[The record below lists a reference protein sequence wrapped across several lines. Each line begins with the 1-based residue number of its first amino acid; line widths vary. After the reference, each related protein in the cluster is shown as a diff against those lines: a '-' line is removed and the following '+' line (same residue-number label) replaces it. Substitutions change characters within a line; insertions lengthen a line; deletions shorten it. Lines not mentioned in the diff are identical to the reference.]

1 MVSKISTV
9 DVVIV
14 GAGVGGLYAH
24 HRLRRMG
31 LSLRGFEA
39 APEVGGTWF
48 WNRYPGAR
56 CDVES
61 LDYCYTFS
69 DELLEEWQ
77 WTERYATQPEI
88 LRYINH
94 VADRFDL
101 RRDIAFDTRVIGA
114 VYDER
119 ANRWTVETDRGER
132 VTCRFLITALG
143 CLSLRKAPEFEGLED
158 FQGRWVQTSAWPRE
172 PVELAGKRIAFIGT
186 GSSGIQA
193 IPVIAEQA
201 AHLTVF
207 QRTPNFS
214 LPARNGPVDPAIEAK
229 VRANYPEHCRI
240 NKTTKAG
247 VQPKHATGRSVFEDG
262 DEARREAFERVW
274 AFGGGGMLGLYR
286 DVTTNVEANAYAAEF
301 VREKIRQI
309 VNDPVVAERLSP
321 RDHPI
326 GTKRICLDS
335 DYFATFN
342 KPNVELVDIRTT
354 PIERLTQTGV
364 KTTDAEYPADL
375 IIFATGFDAITGP
388 LVAMNIRGV
397 NGLRLEEAWAD
408 GPSTY
413 LGLMIAGFPNLFTV
427 NGPGSPSVLAN
438 MIPTVEQ
445 HLDWIADCI
454 AHMDAQGLDRIEA
467 EPEAQHAWADEVA
480 EVASQTLYPLAKS
493 WYMGDNVVGKRRMFL
508 AYVGGFSTYTER
520 CDQIA
525 GAGYVGFKLS
535 KAPEP
540 AAA

>member
-1 MVSKISTV
+1 
-9 DVVIV
+9 
-14 GAGVGGLYAH
+14 
-24 HRLRRMG
+24 
-31 LSLRGFEA
+31 
-39 APEVGGTWF
+39 
-48 WNRYPGAR
+48 
-56 CDVES
+56 
-61 LDYCYTFS
+61 
-69 DELLEEWQ
+69 
-77 WTERYATQPEI
+77 
-88 LRYINH
+88 
-94 VADRFDL
+94 
-101 RRDIAFDTRVIGA
+101 
-114 VYDER
+114 
-119 ANRWTVETDRGER
+119 
-132 VTCRFLITALG
+132 
-143 CLSLRKAPEFEGLED
+143 
-158 FQGRWVQTSAWPRE
+158 
-172 PVELAGKRIAFIGT
+172 
-186 GSSGIQA
+186 
-193 IPVIAEQA
+193 
-201 AHLTVF
+201 
-207 QRTPNFS
+207 
-214 LPARNGPVDPAIEAK
+214 
-229 VRANYPEHCRI
+229 
-240 NKTTKAG
+240 
-247 VQPKHATGRSVFEDG
+247 
-262 DEARREAFERVW
+262 
-274 AFGGGGMLGLYR
+274 
-286 DVTTNVEANAYAAEF
+286 
-301 VREKIRQI
+301 
-309 VNDPVVAERLSP
+309 VVAERLSP